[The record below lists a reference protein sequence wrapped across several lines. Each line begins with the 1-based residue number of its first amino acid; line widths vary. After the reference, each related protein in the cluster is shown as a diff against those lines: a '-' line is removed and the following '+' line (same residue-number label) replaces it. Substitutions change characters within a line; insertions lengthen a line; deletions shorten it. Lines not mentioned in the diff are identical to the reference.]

1 MSLPW
6 WEFIVRG
13 GVVYCALLLLV
24 RVSISVGYLSSRSR
38 KLATLIDGDCVLL
51 GRDGRIFKEVL
62 RRSRIAEK
70 DVEQALREVDVEL
83 AKAKCI
89 FLEAD
94 GKITVL
100 EKKD

>member
-1 MSLPW
+1 M
-6 WEFIVRG
+6 R
-13 GVVYCALLLLV
+13 A
-24 RVSISVGYLSSRSR
+24 VGQ
-38 KLATLIDGDCVLL
+38 
-51 GRDGRIFKEVL
+51 GRPHLQGCLDAR
-62 RRSRIAEK
+62 RIAQN
-70 DVEQALREVDVEL
+70 DVEQALREADVEL